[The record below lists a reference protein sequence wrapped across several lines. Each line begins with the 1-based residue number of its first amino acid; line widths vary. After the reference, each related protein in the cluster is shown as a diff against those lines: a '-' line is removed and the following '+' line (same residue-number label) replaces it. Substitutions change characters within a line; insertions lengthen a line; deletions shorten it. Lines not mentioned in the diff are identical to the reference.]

1 MILKQ
6 LVTLSSPKQ
15 KAVELMK
22 THNYMLLGS
31 ATLPPSFLLF
41 LPSLLSPLPS
51 PLLVDLDVKFS
62 ATAPVLCL
70 SPSHHDDQGLN
81 L

>member
-22 THNYMLLGS
+22 AHNSMLLS
-31 ATLPPSFLLF
+31 PASLLPSLPPSFLPF
-41 LPSLLSPLPS
+41 LSLLPF

-70 SPSHHDDQGLN
+70 SPSYHDDQGLN